1 MLGCAWISAEPTLVD
16 NTLLVVFLPL
26 SLAVVMA
33 GLGLHLTLADF
44 RRVLSV
50 PRAVGVALAVQSLL
64 LPPLAFGLARL
75 AGLPGELGL
84 GLVLLAASPGGVTAN
99 IFSHIAR
106 GDVAL
111 NITLTAIN
119 SLLALVTL
127 PLWTALALSVFVGD
141 EARVPP
147 PIGKVFEVAM
157 LVIVPVAL
165 GMVLRQ
171 WRPALASAAERPV
184 RLMSSVLLG
193 LLIALAFISEWPT
206 VRAFLPVVGLACV
219 AFNLLSLLSG
229 YVAARAA
236 RLAEPQA
243 IAIGFEIGI
252 HNGTLAIFIAIEV
265 LQRSQAAIAP
275 AVYALSM
282 YLTGAIFAA
291 WLLHKRKG
299 RT

>member
-1 MLGCAWISAEPTLVD
+1 MAD
-16 NTLLVVFLPL
+16 NALLVLFLPL
-26 SLAVVMA
+26 ALAVVMA
-33 GLGLHLTLADF
+33 GLGLHLTPADF
-44 RRVLSV
+44 RRVLAM
-50 PRAVGVALAVQSLL
+50 PRAVLVALAVQSLL
-64 LPPLAFGLARL
+64 LPPIAFGLAHL

-99 IFSHIAR
+99 LFSHIAR

-111 NITLTAIN
+111 NISLTAIN
-119 SLLALVTL
+119 SVLALVTL
-127 PLWTALALSVFVGD
+127 PLWTALALSVFLGD
-141 EARVPP
+141 QASVPP
-147 PIGKVFEVAM
+147 PIGKVVVVAL

-165 GMVLRQ
+165 GMALRN
-171 WRPALASAAERPV
+171 WRPALAHAAEKPV
-184 RLMSSVLLG
+184 RILSSLLLG
-193 LLIALAFISEWPT
+193 LLIAAAFISEWDT

-219 AFNLLSLLSG
+219 AFNVASLLSG

-265 LQRSQAAIAP
+265 LQRTQATIAP
-275 AVYALSM
+275 AVYSLSM

-291 WLLHKRKG
+291 WLLHRRKT
-299 RT
+299 RA